1 MAHYQRRGTLHLPSS
16 QATKQS
22 QILFQKWCQSLL
34 AYRMSLPE
42 LVQSSKSNVGQAA
55 QKHSWDKTR
64 NLCGLT
70 TTTLGGLISLAS
82 SRLIDLDYVES
93 VPDPTYT
100 IIPDQRA
107 QIVSYN
113 QGAAIDSDV
122 VEALQSPIPDPGANA
137 LQARYFDI
145 QKRWK
150 PCQDLNNN
158 ANTYNAVLNP
168 AESFECADRC
178 SRTIG
183 CQGFNTYFE
192 HSPSKVPGPTC
203 PNPEGAANPFFVL
216 WGGPVTT
223 ENARNEGQK
232 AFFNP
237 QNQESASDN
246 QTNASNGYVLTSS
259 LNPLSNKAID
269 APLNCNN
276 NDSYMDMRL
285 LNDNAPFDPQRCEAV
300 CEATSQYN
308 IDHPGDDPSKLPRLC
323 KFYNTYILNGNFY
336 SQGLVCAMYTESW
349 DPSVY
354 AMNDGQWR
362 GDDHYTTSSSV
373 FFYNTTDVTT
383 PVCPTDIDRLRDDAD
398 AGAFCTS
405 FNSYVVS
412 ATSTIT
418 SYTSTTT
425 IDACGAPTAPLKRD
439 GESDNATVTGSMPA
453 MITIPA
459 EQLDAPGL
467 IGSDSEPTTPV
478 SPLGFSTAVTPTST
492 PSPTTPAST
501 AGLVKR
507 ASREI
512 SSACSRI
519 ISIITY
525 NNCAQYPTTCQ
536 NGSPPQII
544 AGSFSSSAQD
554 IDDSYFTICIYET
567 WVNPSSN
574 GLITL
579 GGHDYFNYNIPNF
592 VREAVL
598 MAFWIDLFITRGRQ
612 HYMDYSICGD
622 AGHRTV
628 TFDWRVTYCCD
639 STSDAIY
646 SFSVKLFEDHPGRVH
661 LNYFGTRDQGRSA
674 TIGFT
679 NGRLKCKTALA

>member
-1 MAHYQRRGTLHLPSS
+1 MDKLLLDLVVLVAALP
-16 QATKQS
+16 
-22 QILFQKWCQSLL
+22 
-34 AYRMSLPE
+34 
-42 LVQSSKSNVGQAA
+42 GQL
-55 QKHSWDKTR
+55 K
-64 NLCGLT
+64 LCGLT

-168 AESFECADRC
+168 AESFVMDENLA
-178 SRTIG
+178 S
-183 CQGFNTYFE
+183 FNTYFE

-216 WGGPVTT
+216 WGSPVTT

-439 GESDNATVTGSMPA
+439 GESDNATVTGSTPA

-459 EQLDAPGL
+459 EQLDAPGVYASASSAAIAQL

-507 ASREI
+507 AVATPPIFAGRQSREI

-519 ISIITY
+519 ISIVTPTVIARAQATEITY
-525 NNCAQYPTTCQ
+525 NNCAQYIPL
-536 NGSPPQII
+536 P
-544 AGSFSSSAQD
+544 AKM
-554 IDDSYFTICIYET
+554 ICIYET
-567 WVNPSSN
+567 CSAGVNPSSN

-579 GGHDYFNYNIPNF
+579 GGHGVADYFNYNIPNF

-674 TIGFT
+674 TIESFFKYSYGQPCANHGLELIFDPAP
-679 NGRLKCKTALA
+679 NYFGRA